1 MATDDR
7 DDPRFRTDAAFER
20 WLLDSAK
27 VDAPSEGATARSW
40 AQLTESLGAALPVES
55 PRLALETTS
64 AASGTALK
72 WLAVGALG
80 GAVVTATWL
89 SGPGREA
96 PPSLA
101 DQPALMVAPAS
112 DARTARATRPP
123 AAATSTSELES
134 AASDRAIASAERGPG
149 GAAAS
154 ENAAAPARKSRIR
167 PEPRA
172 TAATAHR
179 HSDRHSERTL
189 RARRAGGEA
198 APGVESAVPAAQHD
212 GPPSLALSTLE
223 REVALLDAVRGALTA
238 NDFAGA
244 LSLIAQYRQQ
254 FEPGELARDAD
265 VFEVEAFVGQGERA
279 RAVRAARTFVRLY
292 PRDPHATRLRALAE
306 RAAD

>member
-134 AASDRAIASAERGPG
+134 AASDRAIAERGPG

-172 TAATAHR
+172 TAATAH
-179 HSDRHSERTL
+179 RHSERTL

-223 REVALLDAVRGALTA
+223 REVALLDAVRSALTA